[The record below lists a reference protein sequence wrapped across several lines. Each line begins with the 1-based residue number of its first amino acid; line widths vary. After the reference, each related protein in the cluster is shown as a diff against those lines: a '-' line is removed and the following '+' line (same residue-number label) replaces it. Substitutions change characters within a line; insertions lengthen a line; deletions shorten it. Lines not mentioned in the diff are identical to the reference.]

1 MVGGRRSGWPVRD
14 LARLRPP
21 HDPPG
26 LLAAEVEPQKPARAS
41 GKPRTG
47 PKRKRWRC
55 SRATVANLLAL
66 RGRGVG
72 IETSNHYLASIRAFT
87 KWLVK
92 DRRSGVD
99 PLTHLSRQNADVDI
113 RHPRRALREEGF
125 YLFIEATGNGKA
137 FRGLTGA
144 DRLGIYTLSANT
156 GLRASELGSLTPA
169 SFALDGKPATVTVLA
184 GYSKHRREDVQPL
197 RADVAELMRQY
208 IAGRPKGQP
217 LWPGT
222 WTEAG
227 AEMVR
232 LDLDAAG
239 IPYQDDAG
247 RYFDFHAL
255 RGAVHQLPG
264 RKWGSPEGCSGSC
277 PSQHPH
283 AHD

>member
-1 MVGGRRSGWPVRD
+1 M
-14 LARLRPP
+14 
-21 HDPPG
+21 
-26 LLAAEVEPQKPARAS
+26 
-41 GKPRTG
+41 
-47 PKRKRWRC
+47 
-55 SRATVANLLAL
+55 
-66 RGRGVG
+66 
-72 IETSNHYLASIRAFT
+72 
-87 KWLVK
+87 K

-283 AHD
+283 AHDGPLHPSRRAGRDGSAGQTTLPLHGERREGQGGREGPKCLKPATRRKAAARRK